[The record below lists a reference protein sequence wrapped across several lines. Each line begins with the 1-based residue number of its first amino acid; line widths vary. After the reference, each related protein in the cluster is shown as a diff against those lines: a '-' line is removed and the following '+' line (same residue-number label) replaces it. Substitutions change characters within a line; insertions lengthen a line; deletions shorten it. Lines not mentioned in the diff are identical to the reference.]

1 MLQRQA
7 EMTLMELT
15 QGLVDQKPQTRTAQ
29 RKRIAVAAAKAAG
42 FVEAGS
48 GLYMA
53 VDNKELDTKEGQ
65 FWEVKGDVNGQ
76 PYLER
81 MSYDVDQDVEKK
93 EEADVEVP
101 HTFSTVDELYEWFN
115 DHGGRVNQVDT
126 RSFEA
131 TLNGQSVV
139 YEDQNSKVVRT
150 GSDHEEELQR
160 RASNGNEPPVRTLP
174 EGVEMDVLNKYD
186 EAAETRELSLSERSD
201 VSEIKEDID
210 EKGLDP
216 LTFD

>member
-1 MLQRQA
+1 MLQRDA
-7 EMTLMELT
+7 ERTLMELT
-15 QGLVDQKPQTRTAQ
+15 QGLEPSAPVRTA
-29 RKRIAVAAAKAAG
+29 RKRITLASAKAAG
-42 FVEAGS
+42 FIEAGS
-48 GLYMA
+48 GLLMSIA
-53 VDNKELDTKEGQ
+53 NEDLGTKEGQ

-81 MSYDVDQDVEKK
+81 MSYDVDQNVEKK
-93 EEADVEVP
+93 EEADAEVP

-115 DHGGRVNQVDT
+115 DHGGRVNQIDT
-126 RSFEA
+126 KSFEA
-131 TLNGQSVV
+131 TLNGKSTV
-139 YEDQNSKVVRT
+139 YEDQNSKVVIT
-150 GSDHEEELQR
+150 GGNHDEELQR